1 MKNKKNWLTLLF
13 FAAVTA
19 ATVWAVCAGRPMR
32 RRHSGRGIHAAL
44 PASRVENT
52 AKSVISWRDG
62 RTTLIRRDG
71 QWLLEERG
79 GRPASSVRVAALLN
93 SLTGLTPVKEIQ
105 NVTPEILRE
114 LRLVDRDPEQ
124 IPGVRVKLYD
134 RENRVL
140 FDLLLGKGHFVRP
153 EPGLPPSPD
162 AEGRYVLTG
171 GKVYLLPVVFEN
183 CHPVPAGW
191 VDQLHLNELRKALVM
206 TVRRLENGQKKILW
220 SVFRSSTAHPF
231 LMSAPKHGSPAENQL
246 LSGMAD
252 RLSKPFTADYYIP
265 KQGERFT
272 PKYELL
278 IRCADG
284 FVYQLELAPGNAE
297 FDIASLTVQYSASA
311 VQRFPG
317 ETDPQYQRRLQ
328 ELEQRFKRE
337 RDFTAGQ
344 YFQADRDLARM
355 LEIVPEK
362 PTGKAPPGPFPGNPA
377 KN

>member
-1 MKNKKNWLTLLF
+1 MKNKKTWLTLLF
-13 FAAVTA
+13 FAIVTA

-44 PASRVENT
+44 PASKVENT
-52 AKSVISWRDG
+52 AKIVISWRDVH
-62 RTTLIRRDG
+62 TTLIRRDG

-79 GRPASSVRVAALLN
+79 GRPASSARVAALLN
-93 SLTGLTPVKEIQ
+93 SLTGLTPVKEIR

-114 LRLVDRDPEQ
+114 LRLVDNDPKL
-124 IPGVRVKLYD
+124 IPGVRVRLYD
-134 RENRVL
+134 DGNRVF

-191 VDQLHLNELRKALVM
+191 VEPLHLNDLRKALVM
-206 TVRRLENGQKKILW
+206 TVWRVENGQKKMLW
-220 SVFRSSTAHPF
+220 SVFRTSTAHPF
-231 LMSAPKHGSPAENQL
+231 VMSFPQHGRPAENQL

-252 RLSKPFTADYYIP
+252 RLSKPFTSDYYLP
-265 KQGERFT
+265 KQGEHFT
-272 PKYELL
+272 PNHGLL

-284 FVYQLELAPGNAE
+284 FTYQLELAPGSAE
-297 FDIASLTVQYSASA
+297 FDIASLAVGYTASA

-337 RDFTAGQ
+337 HDFTAGQ
-344 YFQADRDLARM
+344 YFQADKDLARM
-355 LEIVPEK
+355 LEIIPEK
-362 PTGKAPPGPFPGNPA
+362 RSGKAAAGPFTKNPA